1 MNPLLCVIPLCD
13 KDLAATQE
21 LVKWIGELGGC
32 KNHPCLLVADSKV
45 NGRDRGFLKMECE
58 AVFSHVQEIEF
69 TEIAAPEGLR
79 WPVWRWHANQMF
91 LRAIEHVFAN
101 CRLPFLWLESDAT
114 PMRSGW
120 LDEIAESYYAQPM
133 RFHGPIIRAGET
145 RPEFWPERHMAGVA
159 VYPSNAVLVLRKWC
173 GHETTWDLGGGPD
186 VVPKAS
192 KCRLI
197 QHSYGPSET
206 EAWSFIVEDG
216 KVKTINGNSL
226 VSPRE
231 DCALFH
237 RVKDGSLIKC
247 LRELKAKGENGHHGA
262 APRPPIEDYVPSSSP
277 VAFSFSTPEGT
288 GDVLTN
294 GEIRAHPIEHS
305 APPATVAKRRPG
317 RPRKIREVVTT

>member
-1 MNPLLCVIPLCD
+1 MNPLLCTIAYCQ

-32 KNHPCLLVADSKV
+32 KNHPCLLVSDSKV
-45 NGRDRGFLKMECE
+45 SGRDRGFLKLECE
-58 AVFSHVQEIEF
+58 NLFSHVQEIEF
-69 TEIAAPEGLR
+69 TEIDPPAGLR

-120 LDEIAESYYAQPM
+120 LDEISESYYAQPM
-133 RFHGPIIRAGET
+133 RFHGPIIRATEP

-197 QHSYGPSET
+197 QHSYGVSET
-206 EAWSFIVEDG
+206 EAWSFAVKDG
-216 KVKTINGNSL
+216 KVTAVNGDGTFQ
-226 VSPRE
+226 PRE

-237 RVKDGSLIKC
+237 RVKDGSLIRA
-247 LRELKAKGENGHHGA
+247 LRELREMECAAGISSWTKKTISRPDGSENVLTDPSIVVGINGHA
-262 APRPPIEDYVPSSSP
+262 TPPEP
-277 VAFSFSTPEGT
+277 V
-288 GDVLTN
+288 V
-294 GEIRAHPIEHS
+294 
-305 APPATVAKRRPG
+305 VKRRPG
-317 RPRKIREVVTT
+317 RPRKISQPVTQ